1 LYRLILKWKKV
12 GGGDSFKGKKGGERR
27 KKRDILMERT

>member
-1 LYRLILKWKKV
+1 V

>member
-1 LYRLILKWKKV
+1 MEYRSGRAVVTVSKAKKR
-12 GGGDSFKGKKGGERR
+12 GKRR